1 MCILKRMQE
10 FAANG
15 TRVFGKA
22 SKRQYHFE
30 SDAVKSIKKE
40 MMSGTSG
47 RHTDIEN
54 RMNDMRKVD
63 ADVRRSFNKLILK
76 TG

>member
-15 TRVFGKA
+15 ARVFGKA

-40 MMSGTSG
+40 MKSGTSG

-54 RMNDMRKVD
+54 RMNDRRKVD

-76 TG
+76 NG